1 MSRSKKHRRKQSGR
15 RLEDDFSRRAKRDGY
30 PARSVFKLEEI
41 DQKLRLF
48 RRGQRVLDLGASPGS
63 WTLYAAQRV
72 GREGKVVGLDL
83 QPHSAAL
90 PPNATIEVMDVREIA
105 PRDRFGERS
114 FEVVLSDMAPATM
127 GHRASDMARSYELFM
142 VAMEIALT
150 VLVDGGAFVGKIFHG
165 GEFQEAHAAM
175 KRHFKTVR
183 VIRPKATREMSY
195 EVFLC
200 GLGKRPDAPVL
211 PEPQPREERSGSAR
225 GSAESAQSR

>member
-1 MSRSKKHRRKQSGR
+1 MSRSKIHRRKHSGR
-15 RLEDDFSRRAKRDGY
+15 RLEDDFTRRAKREGY

-41 DQKLRLF
+41 DTKLRLF

-63 WTLYAAQRV
+63 WTLYAANKV
-72 GREGKVVGLDL
+72 GREGKVIGLDL
-83 QPHSAAL
+83 QPHTAAL
-90 PPNATIEVMDVREIA
+90 PPNASIEVMDVREIA

-114 FEVVLSDMAPATM
+114 FEVVMSDMAPATM

-150 VLVDGGAFVGKIFHG
+150 VLVDGGSFVGKIFQG

-175 KRHFKTVR
+175 KRQFKTVR
-183 VIRPKATREMSY
+183 VIRPKATREVSY

-200 GLGKRPDAPVL
+200 GIGKRSEEIPSARSEAAEESEEAERAQTP
-211 PEPQPREERSGSAR
+211 EER
-225 GSAESAQSR
+225 

>member
-15 RLEDDFSRRAKRDGY
+15 RLEDDFTRRAKREGY

-41 DQKLRLF
+41 DEKLRLF

-63 WTLYAAQRV
+63 WTLYAANKV
-72 GREGKVVGLDL
+72 GREGKVIGLDL
-83 QPHSAAL
+83 NPHTAAL
-90 PPNATIEVMDVREIA
+90 PPNATIEVMDVREVS
-105 PRDRFGERS
+105 PLERFGERS
-114 FEVVLSDMAPATM
+114 FEVVMSDMAPSTM

-150 VLVDGGAFVGKIFHG
+150 VLVDGGAFVGKIFQG

-183 VIRPKATREMSY
+183 VIRPKATREVSY

-200 GLGKRPDAPVL
+200 GLGMRAVEPADDSKSDEGAAEKTTTPSASSERP
-211 PEPQPREERSGSAR
+211 
-225 GSAESAQSR
+225 